1 MCSTPLTLRLA
12 PSIALA
18 FVFFAA
24 APAAAGTLEGRLV
37 DSLTGTPIPDAEA
50 RVVETDEVT
59 TTDDDGRW
67 AFDLP
72 EGTYELRFEAIL
84 GDEQHAFRLVRQRVP
99 QVKPADSWIATTHF
113 IEQGV
118 ERLPHPVG
126 APTPRIPHP
135 SARDRGPVDLRK
147 FDDETGRT
155 RPGEL
160 TIPDM
165 PSETIRVGRRSEK
178 DNCDNPVVAIEE
190 MTLDEYVRGVLP
202 PEIGVF
208 RNLDNAGEV
217 YEAFAYAAKSYGLY
231 FTLVY
236 GPDNRRTV
244 DSPKDPHGYEWF
256 HIDDTPCNQRYSD
269 RRLDSTDRAADATAG
284 ELLVKNGEPN
294 QLDKFEYA
302 ASCAEHGTR
311 PEYQDE
317 IVPDDTPVQSCVGDW
332 CGHDTCAGH
341 ADHPDV
347 PGEDRCLVRG
357 ICQWGAAEW
366 AESGEDASWILEH
379 YQPNLEIRQVWEPA
393 NPETVAVEG
402 YVHTD
407 SAEPSTSGVTEAT
420 VDLDGERET
429 TTDDTGLFFFD
440 DVELSR
446 DTIEITAQ
454 KAGYESNTV
463 SHALESGE
471 TNRIDV
477 RIERIEQDSDTG
489 MAGRDVGSKPDAAGE
504 PDAGDTGAPGADRAD
519 RRVGQYGGLGPLLT
533 RSRGARREGC
543 SNTNARDVPG
553 GIPLSLLFLTMIV
566 VGRRRL
572 DGSRGG

>member
-1 MCSTPLTLRLA
+1 MRSAHLL

-18 FVFFAA
+18 FVTLAA
-24 APAAAGTLEGRLV
+24 APAASGTLEGRLV
-37 DSLTGTPIPDAEA
+37 DSLTGTPIPDAEV
-50 RVVETDEVT
+50 RVVGTDEAT
-59 TTDDDGRW
+59 TTDGDGQW

-72 EGTYELRFEAIL
+72 EGTYELRFETTL
-84 GDEQHAFRLVRQRVP
+84 DDRRHTFRLVRQRVP

-113 IEQGV
+113 VEQGV
-118 ERLPHPVG
+118 ERLAHPVG

-135 SARDRGPVDLRK
+135 SARDRGPVDLRE

-155 RPGEL
+155 HPGEL

-165 PSETIRVGRRSEK
+165 PSETIRVARRSEK
-178 DNCDNPVVAIEE
+178 ENCDNPVVAIEE

-208 RNLDNAGEV
+208 RNLDNSGEV

-244 DSPKDPHGYEWF
+244 DSPKEPHGYEWF

-269 RRLDSTDRAADATAG
+269 RRLESTDRAADATAG
-284 ELLVKNGEPN
+284 KLLVKKGEPN
-294 QLDKFEYA
+294 ELDKFEYA

-311 PEYQDE
+311 PEYQDA

-332 CGHDTCAGH
+332 CGHETCAGH

-347 PGEDRCLVRG
+347 PGDDRCLVRG

-366 AESGEDASWILEH
+366 AESGENASWILEH
-379 YQPNLEIRQVWEPA
+379 YQPNLEIRQVWEPSD
-393 NPETVAVEG
+393 PETVAVEG

-407 SAEPSTSGVTEAT
+407 STEPATSGVAEAT

-429 TTDDTGLFFFD
+429 TTDNRGFFSFD
-440 DVELSR
+440 SVEFSR
-446 DTIEITAQ
+446 ESIQITAQ
-454 KAGYESNTV
+454 KPGYESNTV
-463 SHALESGE
+463 SHALESAG
-471 TNRIDV
+471 TNQIDV
-477 RIERIEQDSDTG
+477 QIERIEQDSDTG
-489 MAGRDVGSKPDAAGE
+489 IAGRDVGQEADAVGE
-504 PDAGDTGAPGADRAD
+504 PDAGGTGASGADGADRSA
-519 RRVGQYGGLGPLLT
+519 GQYGGLGPLLT
-533 RSRGARREGC
+533 RSQGARRDGC
-543 SNTNARDVPG
+543 STTNANGIPG
-553 GIPLSLLFLTMIV
+553 GIPLSLFFLTMIV
-566 VGRRRL
+566 AERRRL
-572 DGSRGG
+572 DGGRGG